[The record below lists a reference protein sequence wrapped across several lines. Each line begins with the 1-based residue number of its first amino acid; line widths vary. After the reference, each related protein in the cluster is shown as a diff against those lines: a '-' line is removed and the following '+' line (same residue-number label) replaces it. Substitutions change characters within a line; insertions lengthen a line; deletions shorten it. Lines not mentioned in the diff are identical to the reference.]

1 MIRSAVG
8 TVAFAWLTHSSL
20 RRSMAW
26 RNNSEN
32 FDLSRPRT
40 CIVSVSDPVRRIEH
54 SVEVTAET
62 LYEAAAVGFKLLRD
76 GGWVD
81 HPGPAA
87 RLGINVRLPAVTHE
101 ITIQQLR
108 RWAESSAITPAE
120 KLRKERVRQLLT

>member
-1 MIRSAVG
+1 
-8 TVAFAWLTHSSL
+8 
-20 RRSMAW
+20 MAW

-32 FDLSRPRT
+32 HNLSMPRT
-40 CIVSVSDPVRRIEH
+40 CIVSVSDPVRRVEH

-62 LYEAAAVGFKLLRD
+62 LYEAAAIGFRLLRD

-81 HPGPAA
+81 RPGPAA
-87 RLGINVRLPAVTHE
+87 RLGIQVRLPAVTHE

-120 KLRKERVRQLLT
+120 KLRKERIRRLLT